1 VANKAEAHEAV
12 KVKATAD
19 AAMDELINANK
30 VKATA
35 VANKATAEALKAAK
49 VKAVADAA
57 MDQSNNA
64 NKDLDLGCINIC
76 CYIGALKYLDL
87 DVGGIILRCYT
98 GVSKYLAITFNYYL
112 GAYLGN
118 FYHEYKTFLYSLVF
132 HAPKP
137 IKLGSKGSST
147 KLRGDC

>member
-1 VANKAEAHEAV
+1 VANKAEAHEAA

-35 VANKATAEALKAAK
+35 VANKASAEALKAAK
-49 VKAVADAA
+49 VKATAVADAA

-87 DVGGIILRCYT
+87 DVGGIILRCHR
-98 GVSKYLAITFNYYL
+98 SLKISRDYLQL
-112 GAYLGN
+112 LPR
-118 FYHEYKTFLYSLVF
+118 SL
-132 HAPKP
+132 PR
-137 IKLGSKGSST
+137 KL
-147 KLRGDC
+147 LL